1 MIGVIARKE
10 ILELFRDGRLRVSAA
25 VLWLLLLAGG
35 LLGWSHYL
43 DLSHQARLSAANERQ
58 RWLDQGEKHPHSA
71 AHYGVFAFKTPRPLS
86 IIDSGVEPY
95 VGSTLWLEAHKQ
107 NETLYRPAE
116 DATALQRFGD
126 LSIATVARML
136 APLLVVMIGFV
147 AFSGEREAGTLRQLL
162 SLGVRPRDLLL
173 GKAIGLAAALLVVL
187 VPAFGLAIAGIV
199 LLAPPGQVAD
209 ELARGGLMA
218 LAYALY
224 LGGFVFLTLAVSAWS
239 GSSRKALVV
248 LLVFWA
254 MTILVLPRAVSDEA
268 KALYPTE
275 AAVALKRA
283 LETNLV
289 DAHAPAGVSAR
300 AAALL
305 ERYKVDKVED
315 LPLDLSGI
323 SIQDGEERNHPVF
336 ERHYGAFLELL
347 RQQDRFFQLA
357 TLLAPATGVQLV
369 SMALAGTDL
378 EHHHDF
384 VDQGE
389 ATRRIMQAK
398 INDGILATS
407 EKNAE
412 GKWRAR
418 AGRELWETIPAF
430 TYEPPTWQRALASY
444 GLALALLAL
453 WLVGTFVAALLAV
466 SRLRAV

>member
-10 ILELFRDGRLRVSAA
+10 CRELFRDGRLRISAS

-43 DLSHQARLSAANERQ
+43 DVTRHAERATTNERQ

-86 IIDSGVEPY
+86 IIESGVEPY

-126 LSIATVARML
+126 LSIAAVLRML
-136 APLLVVMIGFV
+136 APLLVIVVGFA

-162 SLGVRPRDLLL
+162 SLGVRPSDLLL
-173 GKAIGLAAALLVVL
+173 GKAIGVAAALLVVL
-187 VPAFGLAIAGIV
+187 VPALCLGVVAVVLGPEGLV
-199 LLAPPGQVAD
+199 RD
-209 ELARGGLMA
+209 ELTRGGLMV
-218 LAYALY
+218 LVYGLY
-224 LGGFVFLTLAVSAWS
+224 LGGFLFLTLAVSAWS
-239 GSSRKALVV
+239 RSSRTALVV
-248 LLVFWA
+248 LFVFWA
-254 MTILVLPRAVSDEA
+254 MSVLVLPRAVSDEA

-275 AAVALKRA
+275 AAVALRHE
-283 LETNLV
+283 LETKLG
-289 DAHAPAGVSAR
+289 DAHAPVGLSAR
-300 AAALL
+300 TAALL
-305 ERYKVDKVED
+305 EKYKIDKVAD

-336 ERHYGAFLELL
+336 ERHYGAFRDIL
-347 RQQDRFFQLA
+347 RAQDRLYQLA

-369 SMALAGTDL
+369 STALAGTDL

-389 ATRRIMQAK
+389 ATRRIIQAK
-398 INDGILATS
+398 INEGILATS

-412 GKWRAR
+412 GRWRAR

-430 TYEPPTWQRALASY
+430 AYEPPSWQKAVAPY
-444 GLALALLAL
+444 ELALGLLAL
-453 WLVGTFVAALLAV
+453 WLALTFGAAVLAV